1 MIELFAGAVKRP
13 TRSSAG
19 LSPGLAS
26 VDALP
31 SHVVR
36 EITLL
41 AQSLSH
47 EHLVAVDEALPVV
60 DCSYAKRTEG
70 LPVPSLSPDVKADV
84 DQVLEAIIYLSTET
98 RRLTKELARRAN
110 VTGPQLTVVKLLETI
125 GDLSL
130 SELSDKIRAQN
141 STVTGIV
148 DRMER
153 EGLAQRVRSTED
165 RRVVRIRLTE
175 KGQKLAA
182 EIPVEPM
189 EILRTALGGL
199 TPVETQELLRIMSK
213 VAKRIGALVR
223 QQALEPI

>member
-1 MIELFAGAVKRP
+1 
-13 TRSSAG
+13 
-19 LSPGLAS
+19 
-26 VDALP
+26 
-31 SHVVR
+31 
-36 EITLL
+36 
-41 AQSLSH
+41 
-47 EHLVAVDEALPVV
+47 
-60 DCSYAKRTEG
+60 
-70 LPVPSLSPDVKADV
+70 VPSLSPDVKADV

-98 RRLTKELARRAN
+98 RRVTKELARRAN

-175 KGQKLAA
+175 KGTKLAR

-189 EILRTALGGL
+189 EILRNALAGL
-199 TPVETQELLRIMSK
+199 TAAETRELLRLMTK
-213 VAKRIGALVR
+213 VARRIGAIVR
-223 QQALEPI
+223 RQSLEPLEPETP